1 MNTLRK
7 RPLYDDV
14 IKSINNPPVF
24 KYKEPEGIK
33 ILNDIIIPN
42 LLFDNVMNDDTM
54 IEEMKNEILFD
65 KYTQTPYVKSTQ
77 TDVLNKETQ
86 KPYELQDY
94 DLHPHLYYKIDAMS
108 KYMKNDKTIKSKNDG
123 FAGII
128 SKSKNTY
135 ESIIQTSNYIPSSYK
150 EKSDNINQTVR
161 YMLKQIKTQDETEGD
176 YTQWYSSLNKNPSQE
191 SLPPV
196 GTGNNPGFIRRLF
209 ISTTPP
215 QQQSISSLP
224 SVPSATIPSSPSGS
238 PPASEIELTPQQ
250 IRERSR
256 SRDSIQSDKDK
267 SKK

>member
-7 RPLYDDV
+7 RPLYDDM

-24 KYKEPEGIK
+24 KYKEPKGIK
-33 ILNDIIIPN
+33 ILNDIIISN
-42 LLFDNVMNDDTM
+42 LLFNDFNDDIM
-54 IEEMKNEILFD
+54 IEEMKNKILFD
-65 KYTQTPYVKSTQ
+65 KFTQTPYVKSVQ
-77 TDVLNKETQ
+77 TDILNKETQ
-86 KPYELQDY
+86 KPYVLQDY
-94 DLHPHLYYKIDAMS
+94 DLHPHLYYKIDAIS
-108 KYMKNDKTIKSKNDG
+108 KYMPNDKNIKNKNDG

-135 ESIIQTSNYIPSSYK
+135 DSIIQTSNYIPSSYK

-161 YMLKQIKTQDETEGD
+161 YMLKQIKPQDETEGD
-176 YTQWYSSLNKNPSQE
+176 YTEWYSSLNKKNPSHE

-196 GTGNNPGFIRRLF
+196 ITSNNPE
-209 ISTTPP
+209 TPP
-215 QQQSISSLP
+215 HQQSISSNP
-224 SVPSATIPSSPSGS
+224 SVPSASIPSSPSGS
-238 PPASEIELTPQQ
+238 PPASEIELSPQQ